1 MDKNYNFVLFFYF
14 YFYEGYLTF
23 GSLLTLF
30 VAQSFSLLLHIS
42 TFVLLFPT
50 NYEGNKMRNNFWKK
64 NYKFCNM
71 FLYYSIVISDII
83 IVFKLICMVLYKVY
97 NNSIQI
103 NFSMHVTSAFSI
115 DSKKNKW
122 QNIKQNKGMTLR
134 HVSKLEAKK

>member
-1 MDKNYNFVLFFYF
+1 
-14 YFYEGYLTF
+14 
-23 GSLLTLF
+23 
-30 VAQSFSLLLHIS
+30 
-42 TFVLLFPT
+42 
-50 NYEGNKMRNNFWKK
+50 
-64 NYKFCNM
+64 M